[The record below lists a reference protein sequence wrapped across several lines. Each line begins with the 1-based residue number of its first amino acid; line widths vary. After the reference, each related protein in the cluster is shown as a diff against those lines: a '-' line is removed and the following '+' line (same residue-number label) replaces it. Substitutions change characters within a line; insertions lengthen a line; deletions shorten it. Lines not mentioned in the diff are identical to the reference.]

1 MGKVA
6 NRLRSRSRIVFAL
19 AAAMLV
25 QSAALLVATPTVS
38 HAVDAPP
45 VVQFS
50 APGGTSTATS
60 VSVSLASTAGA
71 AIYYTTD
78 GSDPDATS
86 TMYATPITLSRPTS
100 LRSRAVSGD
109 VAGPIGTRTF
119 VVGVAHDVPILAI
132 SAPSSVF
139 FDDATGLFPN
149 AQKNIAAT
157 TNVELYE
164 TDGTQAFSQFASTE
178 VHDKVNAAL
187 PQKSLAFTAGTGAS
201 FGYSLFPNRPA
212 KQYTSFV
219 ARNAGRDFNYTEFR
233 DVMTQ
238 GLVGDVSDLAGMIR
252 NPNVDAGA
260 GRPVAA
266 YLNGE
271 YYGLL
276 NLQERP
282 DEALVAAHHG
292 VASDS
297 LDLLDNGKAKLGD
310 IVVATAMNAFATG
323 TDLSDDANLKKLA
336 GYYDLDNL
344 IDSYAFMIY
353 VDARDWP
360 ENNNVIWRDRS
371 TNGSF
376 RSILKD
382 LDLSMGFAPGD
393 TAAVNGDAGG
403 ATLKRI
409 LTAPLDSKGRPDL
422 TTTSQVFRSAMSN
435 RGFRDA
441 FVNRLN
447 DYANVLLTP
456 ERIAVRVKEFSS
468 RYRAERARHLSVF
481 GTGDAEAVK
490 AEEGMRLF
498 ASARQASMVEQ
509 IQALYSDIGS
519 RATVAV
525 SVSPA
530 GSGAVDISSL
540 TLGDSVLPATYS
552 FFTGTQIPLRVGKPS
567 AGFVFD
573 HWKVSGGVVAD
584 LASAATTVRITGS
597 ATVQAVFVPDPRVAQ
612 SIEFPSVPSKVLP
625 AAPFAIF
632 ATASSGLPVTFAI
645 VSGPATVSG
654 NLVTLTGE
662 PGIVIVEAT
671 QAGDE
676 RYLPATA
683 SGPFIVTKPTPTK
696 LTFDTPLPNMTV
708 VADRGSSS
716 AAVAWSTPSATST
729 CFGGA
734 RVFQTA
740 GPTSGSTVPVGVVT
754 VTYRAADGC
763 GNSAERS
770 FTIAVVPAAGLI

>member
-1 MGKVA
+1 MVKVS
-6 NRLRSRSRIVFAL
+6 NRSRSRLKIAFTFAV
-19 AAAMLV
+19 AMSV
-25 QSAALLVATPTVS
+25 QSAAVVVATPTMS
-38 HAVDAPP
+38 HAVDALP

-50 APGGTSTATS
+50 APGGTSIATS
-60 VSVSLASTAGA
+60 VSVSLESTAGA

-78 GSDPDATS
+78 GSEPGATN
-86 TMYATPITLSRPTS
+86 TRYTTPVTVSRPTS
-100 LRSRAVSGD
+100 LRARVISGD
-109 VAGPIGTRTF
+109 VAGPIATRTF

-164 TDGTQAFSQFASTE
+164 TDGTQGFSQLAITE

-212 KQYTSFV
+212 KLYTSFV
-219 ARNAGRDFNYTEFR
+219 ARNAGKDFNYTEFR

-252 NPNVDAGA
+252 NPNVDTGA

-282 DEALVAAHHG
+282 DEALVVAHHG
-292 VASDS
+292 VASGS
-297 LDLLDNGKAKLGD
+297 LDLLDNGRAKLGD
-310 IVVATAMNAFATG
+310 IVVASAMNVFATG

-360 ENNNVIWRDRS
+360 ENNNVIWRDRL

-409 LTAPLDSKGRPDL
+409 LTVPLDAKGRPDL

-447 DYANVLLTP
+447 DYANVVLTP
-456 ERIAVRVKEFSS
+456 ERIAARVKEFSS
-468 RYRAERARHLSVF
+468 RYGAERARHLSVF
-481 GTGDAEAVK
+481 GTGDAAAAK

-509 IQALYSDIGS
+509 IQTLYSDIGS
-519 RATVAV
+519 RASVAV

-540 TLGDSVLPATYS
+540 TLGSSVLPASYS
-552 FFTGTQIPLRVGKPS
+552 FFSGTQIPLRAGKPT

-573 HWKVSGGVVAD
+573 RWIVTGGVIAD
-584 LASAATTVRITGS
+584 PMSSATTIRITGS

-625 AAPFAIF
+625 AAPFAVF
-632 ATASSGLPVTFAI
+632 ATASSGLPVMFAI

-654 NLVTLTGE
+654 NVVTLTGE
-662 PGIVIVEAT
+662 PGIVILEAT
-671 QAGDE
+671 QAGDA

-696 LTFDTPLPNMTV
+696 LTFDVPLPNLTV

-716 AAVAWSTPSATST
+716 AVISWSAPSANST

-734 RVFQTA
+734 RVFQTV
-740 GPTSGSTVPVGVVT
+740 GPTSGSTVPIGVVT

-763 GNSAERS
+763 GNSVERS
-770 FTIAVVPAAGLI
+770 FTITVLPPAGLI